1 MVMMALELLLA
12 EQYMEADILP
22 IRHHMEEQEIMVAV
36 TVDTP
41 AASTMEQGIFLG
53 IS

>member
-1 MVMMALELLLA
+1 MVMMVLEMV
-12 EQYMEADILP
+12 EHMEADILP

-41 AASTMEQGIFLG
+41 AASTMEQDIFLG

>member
-12 EQYMEADILP
+12 EHMEADILP
-22 IRHHMEEQEIMVAV
+22 IRHHMEEQEIMVVMA
-36 TVDTP
+36 DTP
-41 AASTMEQGIFLG
+41 AASTMEQDIFLA